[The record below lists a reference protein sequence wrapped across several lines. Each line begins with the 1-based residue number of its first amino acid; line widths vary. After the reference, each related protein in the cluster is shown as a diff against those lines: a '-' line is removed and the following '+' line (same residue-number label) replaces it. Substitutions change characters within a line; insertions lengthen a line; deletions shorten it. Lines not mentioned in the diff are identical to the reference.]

1 MQTKIATLLCVAM
14 MTVSLQVMSADTFEA
29 GKDYVVLESKQP
41 TSTGDKVEVLEF
53 FSYGCPHCAHLE
65 PALQAWKQGI
75 DPEEVELIKVPVA
88 WNEGFETF
96 ARVYYAA
103 DMAQASDEAHAAM
116 FKLLH
121 EDKPEQ
127 LNLQI
132 VADTFGSQGV
142 DADKFI
148 QYFGSKEVTNRVMK
162 AKELA
167 RRYKVTGVPTIF
179 VEGHYEV
186 PSPKGGDFPRMMEI
200 VTHLSKEAGDTP

>member
-29 GKDYVVLESKQP
+29 GKDYMVLDSKQP

-65 PALQAWKQGI
+65 PVLQEWKQNSAPADVSI
-75 DPEEVELIKVPVA
+75 VRVPVA

-103 DMAQASDEAHAAM
+103 EMAEASDEAHAAM

-179 VEGHYEV
+179 VDGTYEV
-186 PSPKGGDFPRMMEI
+186 PSPKGGNFPRMI
-200 VTHLSKEAGDTP
+200 QVVSYLSEEADGTP